1 MAFPLIAGPGA
12 LATLLLFVVETRG
25 QPLALLAL
33 LGVIMVVLA
42 LTLALLLLTTRLM
55 KIMGVTGANVVSRLL
70 GVVLAALAVQYV
82 LDGLQQAFLRA

>member
-1 MAFPLIAGPGA
+1 
-12 LATLLLFVVETRG
+12 
-25 QPLALLAL
+25 
-33 LGVIMVVLA
+33 MVVLA